1 MGGYT
6 PPGIN
11 KLRTTLLQQEKT
23 NVEKLLEPIKS
34 TWSTKGVTIAADGWT
49 DSQRRPLLNFIAVT
63 ESGPMFLKCENT
75 EGKAKTKEYISALLI
90 EVIEKVGSK
99 NVVQVVTDNAANCKA
114 AGLIIEAKYS
124 NIFWTPCVVHT
135 LNLALKNICAAKND
149 EDENPELK
157 WISDIAGDALQI
169 KNFIMNHGMR
179 LSMFNSFSKLKFLAI
194 ADTRFASVIVMLKRF
209 LLLKDSLIQMVI
221 SDKWRTYRED
231 DQEKAN
237 FVRQKVLDDYWW
249 DQVKY
254 IIDFTD
260 PIYSMLRAAD
270 TEKPCLHLIYEMWDS
285 MIEKVKTV
293 IYRKEGKGPLDE
305 SEFFNVVNDILQ
317 DRWLKSNTPLHCLA
331 HSLNPRYYSEQW
343 LSEDPNRV
351 APHMD
356 PEISEERNNCLRK
369 LFPVTEELRRVKQ
382 QFADYS
388 LKRGIFSLPDSIDD
402 RAHFDPLQWWGIYGS
417 RTPELKE
424 LAFKLLGQLASSLCC
439 ERNWSTYNFIH
450 NLRRNRLTPERAE
463 DLVFVHNNLRLLSRC
478 SDEYLTG
485 PTQMWDVGGDG
496 FETFD
501 GVGILQAAN
510 LTLDEPEFEV
520 MIAEDD

>member
-1 MGGYT
+1 
-6 PPGIN
+6 
-11 KLRTTLLQQEKT
+11 
-23 NVEKLLEPIKS
+23 
-34 TWSTKGVTIAADGWT
+34 
-49 DSQRRPLLNFIAVT
+49 
-63 ESGPMFLKCENT
+63 
-75 EGKAKTKEYISALLI
+75 
-90 EVIEKVGSK
+90 
-99 NVVQVVTDNAANCKA
+99 
-114 AGLIIEAKYS
+114 
-124 NIFWTPCVVHT
+124 
-135 LNLALKNICAAKND
+135 
-149 EDENPELK
+149 
-157 WISDIAGDALQI
+157 
-169 KNFIMNHGMR
+169 MNHGMR

-270 TEKPCLHLIYEMWDS
+270 TDKPCLHLIYEMWDS

-424 LAFKLLGQLASSLCC
+424 LAFKLLGQPASSSCC
-439 ERNWSTYNFIH
+439 ERNWSTYSFIH

-485 PTQMWDVGGDG
+485 PTQM
-496 FETFD
+496 
-501 GVGILQAAN
+501 
-510 LTLDEPEFEV
+510 
-520 MIAEDD
+520 